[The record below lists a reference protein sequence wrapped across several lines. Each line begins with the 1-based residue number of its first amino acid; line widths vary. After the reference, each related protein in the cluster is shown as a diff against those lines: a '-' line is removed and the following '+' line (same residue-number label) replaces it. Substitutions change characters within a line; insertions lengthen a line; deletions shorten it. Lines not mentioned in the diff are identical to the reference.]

1 MSITIRTIDP
11 SETGAW
17 YETLMTAFGALGL
30 LSLKFGVD
38 SRRDERNL

>member
-1 MSITIRTIDP
+1 MSDDVLMLSLI
-11 SETGAW
+11 
-17 YETLMTAFGALGL
+17 TLMTAFALGL

>member
-1 MSITIRTIDP
+1 MSDDVPMISLI
-11 SETGAW
+11 A
-17 YETLMTAFGALGL
+17 LMTAFGALGL

>member
-1 MSITIRTIDP
+1 MSDNELMLSLIM
-11 SETGAW
+11 
-17 YETLMTAFGALGL
+17 LMTAFGALGL

>member
-1 MSITIRTIDP
+1 MSDDVLMLSLI
-11 SETGAW
+11 
-17 YETLMTAFGALGL
+17 TLMTAFGALGL

>member
-1 MSITIRTIDP
+1 MSDHVDMISLII
-11 SETGAW
+11 
-17 YETLMTAFGALGL
+17 LMTAFGALGL

>member
-1 MSITIRTIDP
+1 MSDDVGMFSLI
-11 SETGAW
+11 
-17 YETLMTAFGALGL
+17 TLMTAFGALGL

>member
-1 MSITIRTIDP
+1 MSDHLVMFSFI
-11 SETGAW
+11 A
-17 YETLMTAFGALGL
+17 LMTAFGALGL

>member
-1 MSITIRTIDP
+1 MSDDVPMLSLI
-11 SETGAW
+11 
-17 YETLMTAFGALGL
+17 TLMTAFGALGL

>member
-1 MSITIRTIDP
+1 MSDHVVMFSLI
-11 SETGAW
+11 A
-17 YETLMTAFGALGL
+17 LMTAFVALGL

>member
-1 MSITIRTIDP
+1 MSDHVDMLSLIM
-11 SETGAW
+11 
-17 YETLMTAFGALGL
+17 LMTGFGALGL

>member
-1 MSITIRTIDP
+1 MSDHVGMLSLI
-11 SETGAW
+11 
-17 YETLMTAFGALGL
+17 TLMTAFGALGL